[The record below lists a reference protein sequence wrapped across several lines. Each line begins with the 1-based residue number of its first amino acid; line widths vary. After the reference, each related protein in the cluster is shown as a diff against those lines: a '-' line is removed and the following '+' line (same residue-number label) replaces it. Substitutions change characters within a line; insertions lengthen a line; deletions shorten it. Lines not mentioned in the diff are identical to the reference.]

1 MRKIL
6 FPILFLFIAM
16 GCQTPREADRKEF
29 VIHGSF
35 NNAENISIELDE
47 LTTSDLTPLDSTR
60 TDAHGNFAFRK
71 NLEEAGFFIL
81 RVDAEN
87 TVTLLIEPGETIRI
101 KGDAQNL
108 PLSYEVEGSEGS
120 ALLAMLNQR
129 LKESYKRVDSLGKV
143 FREIKYED
151 DFLERRQELD
161 MVYTRIFEEQ
171 QQFVK
176 DFISDNPGSLAS
188 VIALY
193 QYFGNKLLLRESEH
207 FEYFEMLSRNLSE
220 VYPQNRHV
228 RDLNRRVSQYKRN
241 QLQRQIAE
249 ENLAPGNEA
258 PDIVLPDPD
267 GNPVALSSFRGNVV
281 LIDFWAAW
289 CPPCREANP
298 KLKEIYEK
306 YHPLGFEIYAVSLDR
321 TREQWVQG
329 IKEDGITWT
338 QVSDLR
344 FWNSPV
350 INLYNVQGIPFSVL
364 IDQQGQIIDKGLSL
378 SELEEK
384 LKDILG

>member
-1 MRKIL
+1 MQKIL
-6 FPILFLFIAM
+6 IPILFLIIAL
-16 GCQTPREADRKEF
+16 GCQSQKEADRKEF
-29 VIHGSF
+29 VIYGTLD
-35 NNAENISIELDE
+35 NAENISVELDE
-47 LTTSDLTPLDSTR
+47 LTTRDLIPLDSTR
-60 TDAHGNFAFRK
+60 TDGQGGFSFRK
-71 NLEEAGFFIL
+71 SLDEAGFYIL
-81 RVDAEN
+81 RVSREN
-87 TVTLLIEPGETIRI
+87 TITLLIEPGETIHIR
-101 KGDAQNL
+101 GNAEDL

-120 ALLAMLNQR
+120 VLLAKLNQELR
-129 LKESYKRVDSLGKV
+129 ASHSRVDSLAKV

-161 MVYTRIFEEQ
+161 LVYTRIFEHQ

-176 DFISDNPGSLAS
+176 DFISNNPRSLAS

-207 FEYFEMLSRNLSE
+207 FEYFEMLSKNLSE

-241 QLQRQIAE
+241 QLQRQMAE

-258 PDIVLPDPD
+258 PEIVLPDPD
-267 GNPVALSSFRGNVV
+267 GEPVALSSFRGNVV

-298 KLKEIYEK
+298 KLKKLYEK
-306 YHPLGFEIYAVSLDR
+306 FSLHGFEIYAVSLDR

-329 IKEDGITWT
+329 IKEDGINWT

-350 INLYNVQGIPFSVL
+350 INLYNVQGIPYSVL
-364 IDQQGQIIDKGLSL
+364 IDQEGRIIDKGLSI
-378 SELEEK
+378 SELEE
-384 LKDILG
+384 ILNDMLG